1 MGCAKE
7 RRATMADI
15 IDTSEFRNGLK
26 IEIDGE
32 PFEIVYF
39 QHVKPGKG
47 SAFVRTK
54 IRNLINGRML
64 EPTFRSGDKVNK
76 AEVEERQI
84 QFLYEQG
91 GEYHFMDAKDYE
103 QTYLTKKQLGDAVNY
118 LKENLMVDILF
129 YKNEAIGVTV
139 PNSVDLKI
147 TKCDPGMKGDTV
159 NGALK
164 PATLESGYVVNVPLF
179 INEGEVIRVDTRT
192 GEYLTRVTA

>member
-1 MGCAKE
+1 M
-7 RRATMADI
+7 
-15 IDTSEFRNGLK
+15 
-26 IEIDGE
+26 
-32 PFEIVYF
+32 
-39 QHVKPGKG
+39 
-47 SAFVRTK
+47 
-54 IRNLINGRML
+54 
-64 EPTFRSGDKVNK
+64 
-76 AEVEERQI
+76 
-84 QFLYEQG
+84 
-91 GEYHFMDAKDYE
+91 
-103 QTYLTKKQLGDAVNY
+103 TKKQLGDAVNY